1 MNSCTTEYEYLKE
14 IVPSVQRACKRYG
27 YLPSV
32 LIAQSCLENGYG
44 IPSYWDNT
52 QIVALLKHNN
62 MVGIKTS
69 LLNASWDDKT
79 VWQGESITKNTPE
92 EYNGKKI
99 TITDSFRVYDTIER
113 SFADFL
119 IFLKYASNYGKG
131 GTPKYGDAVL
141 SISDPETLIKTVAS
155 RGYATDSKYPSS
167 IMRIINKHN
176 LTQYDDLNGIEP
188 TEYGEGGNI
197 LSETIK
203 IIDNTKNNTP
213 PKWGNTREALVFHY
227 LGVKAADNPNL
238 YNGGYGG
245 QWYISRKGDIYHSV
259 KEGGVV
265 WAVGSGGWGLKGT
278 PWTNYNTESVEMGC
292 ECDGAGKEIDDNWW
306 FHMAT
311 QESAVKLARYWLE
324 SRGYGVSEA
333 SVNKRILMHN
343 SITNKPCP
351 APWVLRAGYKS
362 PNEKGHRNW
371 SFDEFKK
378 KIWQGYNGSPEVTPT
393 KSYLSK
399 GDKGAE
405 VTAMQKLLIAVGYPC
420 GAVGADGDFGN
431 GTELALKDFQ
441 MDYGLA
447 ADGLYGNASKTKLTN
462 LYNNS
467 VIIGSARTNEY
478 GTYSGGAPGDQTGK
492 EVSTQLWYLH
502 QKGWVVARAKS
513 AAIREKI
520 AQSMQA
526 ACDNRN
532 IGYDDS
538 SKSRDLTAVAEKYNY
553 DLSKV
558 SEPTSTNCAQLVRLG
573 VLYAGIQVGDFFTG
587 NMADILKETGQF
599 EILKDDEHC
608 TVSDRNLRG
617 DILITKTAGHTVV
630 VLKDGAK
637 ASEEQKEISDQ
648 SQDRW
653 YRVRKTWEDAAS
665 QMGAYRSLDN
675 AINACPDG
683 YSVFDEKGNKLY
695 PLSSV
700 PYMVKIT
707 DPSLNFRQGPGV
719 SYPKAGVIKDMG
731 IYTIVEENNGWGKL
745 KSGAGWINLK
755 YSQKL

>member
-1 MNSCTTEYEYLKE
+1 MSLYTTKQSFIEAIAPAAVSMGTKYH
-14 IVPSVQRACKRYG
+14 

-32 LIAQSCLENGYG
+32 LIAQACLENGYG
-44 IPSYWDNT
+44 MDKSCEILVN
-52 QIVALLKHNN
+52 HNN
-62 MVGIKTS
+62 LLGIKAE
-69 LLNASWDDKT
+69 LLNKSWADKT
-79 VWQGESITKNTPE
+79 VWNGEKFLKNTPE
-92 EYNGKKI
+92 VYGGKYVRI
-99 TITDSFRVYDTIER
+99 DDYFRAYQSFEQCFEDYCLFMT
-113 SFADFL
+113 
-119 IFLKYASNYGKG
+119 YAAYSVG
-131 GTPKYGDAVL
+131 GTPKYRDSVIGV
-141 SISDPETLIKTVAS
+141 SDPEKLITAVNKL
-155 RGYATDSKYPSS
+155 GYASDPQYSKSV
-167 IMRIINKHN
+167 MRIINENDLTKYDLQKGCSNMIKKLGNRSVNDITKQN
-176 LTQYDDLNGIEP
+176 LSQVP
-188 TEYGEGGNI
+188 RSRGNNK
-197 LSETIK
+197 IK
-203 IIDNTKNNTP
+203 FI
-213 PKWGNTREALVFHY
+213 VVHY
-227 LGVKAADNPNL
+227 LGVPNADNPNL
-238 YNGGYGG
+238 YGGGYGG
-245 QWYISRKGDIYHSV
+245 HYNITRNGTIY
-259 KEGGVV
+259 KAADPKTAVV
-265 WAVGSGGWGLKGT
+265 WHCGGGLQGSGGHEFYKIC
-278 PWTNYNTESVEMGC
+278 TNYNSIGIENSVGYLGSEKSPSGESDKWYFTEE
-292 ECDGAGKEIDDNWW
+292 
-306 FHMAT
+306 T
-311 QESAVKLARYWLE
+311 QESLVWLVSKLMDEYNVPIEHVVRHW
-324 SRGYGVSEA
+324 SVSGKTCPNPY
-333 SVNKRILMHN
+333 VRNNKTMT
-343 SITNKPCP
+343 SWT
-351 APWVLRAGYKS
+351 W
-362 PNEKGHRNW
+362 
-371 SFDEFKK
+371 DEFIANVKQYRK
-378 KIWQGYNGSPEVTPT
+378 DGTIIVPDRSSSSAPQKT

-441 MDYGLA
+441 IDYGLA

-513 AAIREKI
+513 AEIREKI

-731 IYTIVEENNGWGKL
+731 IYTIVEEKNGWGKL

>member
-1 MNSCTTEYEYLKE
+1 MLYNSKQEFITAVAPAAVSMGTKYH
-14 IVPSVQRACKRYG
+14 

-32 LIAQSCLENGYG
+32 LIAQACLENGYG
-44 IPSYWDNT
+44 MDKSCEILVN
-52 QIVALLKHNN
+52 HNN
-62 MVGIKTS
+62 LLGIKAE
-69 LLNASWDDKT
+69 LLNKSWADKT
-79 VWQGESITKNTPE
+79 VWNGEKFLKNTPE
-92 EYNGKKI
+92 VYGGKYVRIDDYFRAYK
-99 TITDSFRVYDTIER
+99 SFEQCFEDYCLFMT
-113 SFADFL
+113 
-119 IFLKYASNYGKG
+119 YAAYSVG
-131 GTPKYGDAVL
+131 GTPKYRDSVIGV
-141 SISDPETLIKTVAS
+141 SDPEKLITAVNKL
-155 RGYATDSKYPSS
+155 GYATDPNYSKSV
-167 IMRIINKHN
+167 MRIINDNN
-176 LTQYDDLNGIEP
+176 LTTFDYA
-188 TEYGEGGNI
+188 EGGNK

-311 QESAVKLARYWLE
+311 QEAAVKLARYWLE
-324 SRGYGVSEA
+324 MRGYGVSEA
-333 SVNKRILMHN
+333 SVNKRILIHN

-351 APWVLRAGYKS
+351 APWVLRAGYQS

-371 SFDEFKK
+371 SFEEFKK
-378 KIWQGYNGSPEVTPT
+378 KIWQGYDGSTKPSSTQ

-441 MDYGLA
+441 MDYGLV
-447 ADGLYGNASKTKLTN
+447 ADGLYGNASKAKLTN

-520 AQSMQA
+520 AKSMQA

-731 IYTIVEENNGWGKL
+731 IYTIVEEKNGWGKL

>member
-1 MNSCTTEYEYLKE
+1 MYDSKQSYIDAIASAAIMAGTK
-14 IVPSVQRACKRYG
+14 YG

-44 IPSYWDNT
+44 MDPECEI
-52 QIVALLKHNN
+52 LLEHNN
-62 MVGIKTS
+62 MLGMKAE
-69 LLNASWDDKT
+69 LLNASWSDKT
-79 VWQGESITKNTPE
+79 VWNGEKFLKDTPE
-92 EYNGKKI
+92 YYGGKPVRIEDYFRSYVSIEQCFEDYCLFMTYGAYQKGGVPKYRDSVIGVKDPEKLI
-99 TITDSFRVYDTIER
+99 TAVNK
-113 SFADFL
+113 L
-119 IFLKYASNYGKG
+119 GYAS
-131 GTPKYGDAVL
+131 
-141 SISDPETLIKTVAS
+141 DPQ
-155 RGYATDSKYPSS
+155 YSKSV
-167 IMRIINKHN
+167 MRIIDENDLTKYDLQKGCSNMIKKLGNRSVNDITKQNLSQVPRSRGNNK
-176 LTQYDDLNGIEP
+176 
-188 TEYGEGGNI
+188 
-197 LSETIK
+197 IK
-203 IIDNTKNNTP
+203 FI
-213 PKWGNTREALVFHY
+213 VVHY
-227 LGVKAADNPNL
+227 LGVPNADNPNL
-238 YNGGYGG
+238 YGGGYGG
-245 QWYISRKGDIYHSV
+245 HYNITRNGTIY
-259 KEGGVV
+259 KAADPKTAVV
-265 WAVGSGGWGLKGT
+265 WHCGGGLQGSGGHEFYKIC
-278 PWTNYNTESVEMGC
+278 TNYNSIGIENSVGYLGSEKSPSGESDKWYFTEE
-292 ECDGAGKEIDDNWW
+292 
-306 FHMAT
+306 T
-311 QESAVKLARYWLE
+311 QESLVWLVSKLMDEYNVPIEHVVRHW
-324 SRGYGVSEA
+324 SVSGKTCPNPY
-333 SVNKRILMHN
+333 VRNNKTMT
-343 SITNKPCP
+343 SWT
-351 APWVLRAGYKS
+351 W
-362 PNEKGHRNW
+362 
-371 SFDEFKK
+371 DEFIANVKQYRK
-378 KIWQGYNGSPEVTPT
+378 DGTITVPDRSSSSAPQKT

-405 VTAMQKLLIAVGYPC
+405 VSAMQKLLIAVGYPC

-441 MDYGLA
+441 MDYGLV
-447 ADGLYGNASKTKLTN
+447 ADGLYGNASKAKLTN

-513 AAIREKI
+513 ATIREKI

-731 IYTIVEENNGWGKL
+731 IYTIVEEKNGWGKL